1 MISLS
6 NISFGYQDKL
16 PVLQDLH
23 LQIKD
28 GDRICIMAPSGRGKT
43 TLLRLLCQSLKPQSG
58 EITGLD
64 GKKISM
70 VFQEDRLIENYSVRE
85 NIRLGCLRGMKH
97 FSDTAKADDG
107 QGTTRTNEND
117 ERQSTGK
124 ERIDDGQ
131 SDVLRE
137 HLSLVGLAEYAD
149 EKVSKLS
156 GGMKRRVAIVRAIL
170 SESDMVIMDE
180 PFSGIDQEKK
190 KEVIDY
196 IAGYLAGRTFIMV
209 SHDPMDSQLLE
220 ADVITL

>member
-1 MISLS
+1 MITLS
-6 NISFGYQDKL
+6 NITFCYQDKQ
-16 PVLQDLH
+16 PVLKDLH

-64 GKKISM
+64 GKKMSM

-85 NIRLGCLRGMKH
+85 NIRLGCLRGMQH
-97 FSDTAKADDG
+97 FTD
-107 QGTTRTNEND
+107 
-117 ERQSTGK
+117 RQNTGK
-124 ERIDDGQ
+124 VRSDDGQ

-156 GGMKRRVAIVRAIL
+156 GGMKRRVSIVRAIL

-196 IAGYLAGRTFIMV
+196 IAGYLAGRIFIMV